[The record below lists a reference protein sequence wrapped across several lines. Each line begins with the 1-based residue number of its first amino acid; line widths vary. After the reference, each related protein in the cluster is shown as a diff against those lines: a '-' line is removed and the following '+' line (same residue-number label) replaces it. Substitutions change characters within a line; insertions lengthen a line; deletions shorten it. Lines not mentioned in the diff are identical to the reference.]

1 MDALLL
7 VVVTFVGYLV
17 AYHTYGR
24 FLARKIFRLDDSVE
38 PPSVRLA
45 DGVDYV
51 ATRRGIIF
59 GHHYTSIAGTGP
71 IVGPAIG
78 IIWGWV
84 PAIIWIVVGSIFMGA
99 VHDFGALVI
108 SMRNEGKS
116 LSEVADR
123 YVGPRAR
130 TIFFLVVFLELM
142 IVIAI
147 FGVVIAGIF
156 KEFPEAV
163 LPVWLQIPIAIGLG
177 LAVYR
182 WKANVLLATAVAVLA
197 MYVTVWVGHLPEVKA
212 NAEMADWLGW
222 LFRGG
227 WQPPVTGAWVVVLLV
242 YAFIASTL
250 PVTTLL
256 QPRDYINAWQLFIAM
271 GLLVLGVFASAMA
284 GGLEIVA
291 PGVNL
296 APEGAPPIWPF
307 LGVTI
312 ACGAISGFHCLVSGG
327 TSSKQVRRETD
338 AQFVGYGSMLME
350 GALAIL
356 VVVAVAAGIGM
367 AYETDTGEVLT
378 GTTAWQEHYASWQ
391 KAGGLSQKVAAVVRG
406 SANMLAQAH
415 VPKEI
420 GLVIMGVFIASF
432 AGTTLDT
439 ATRIQ
444 RYVISELS
452 GTFRMRALG
461 NKYVATLIAV
471 GTAAALAFGTGAS
484 GKGALTLWPMF
495 GAVNQ
500 LLAALALL
508 LITLYLH
515 RRGTLGYLLTLLP
528 CLFMLVLTVW
538 AMVWKEVEF
547 IEKPITETF
556 PVYQKYALIG
566 LNAVTLLLALA
577 LVVEC
582 FIVIARPRQCEV
594 EA

>member
-1 MDALLL
+1 VDALLL
-7 VVVTFVGYLV
+7 VVFTFAGYLV

-24 FLARKIFRLDDSVE
+24 FLARKIFRLDDSAA

-51 ATRRGIIF
+51 PTRRGIIF

-84 PAIIWIVVGSIFMGA
+84 PAIIWVVVGSIFMGA
-99 VHDFGALVI
+99 VHDFGALVV
-108 SMRNEGKS
+108 SMRNDGKS

-130 TIFFLVVFLELM
+130 TFFFLVVFLELL

-147 FGVVIAGIF
+147 FGVVIAAIF
-156 KEFPEAV
+156 SRFPGSV
-163 LPVWLQIPIAIGLG
+163 LAVWLQIPIAVLLG
-177 LAVYR
+177 RAVYK
-182 WKANVLLATAVAVLA
+182 WNANVLLATVLAVVAMYGTVVVGHWVPLEMPDGALGLGLSAVAV
-197 MYVTVWVGHLPEVKA
+197 WVII
-212 NAEMADWLGW
+212 
-222 LFRGG
+222 
-227 WQPPVTGAWVVVLLV
+227 LLV
-242 YAFIASTL
+242 YAFVASTL

-271 GLLVLGVFASAMA
+271 GLLVVGVAASALV

-291 PGVNL
+291 PAANL
-296 APEGAPPIWPF
+296 APKGAPPIWPF

-327 TSSKQVRRETD
+327 TSSKQVRRESD
-338 AQFVGYGSMLME
+338 AQFVAYGSMLME
-350 GALAIL
+350 AALATL
-356 VVVAVAAGIGM
+356 VLVAVGAGIGM
-367 AYETDTGEVLT
+367 AYEKGGTVFT
-378 GTTAWQEHYASWQ
+378 GTEAWNQHYASWT
-391 KAGGLSQKVAAVVRG
+391 AAEGLGSKLAAVVVG
-406 SANMLAQAH
+406 SANMLATIG
-415 VPKEI
+415 VPKAI
-420 GLVIMGVFIASF
+420 GLIIIGVFIASF

-444 RYVISELS
+444 RYVVAELA
-452 GTFRMRALG
+452 TDFKLTPLANR
-461 NKYVATLIAV
+461 YVATAIAV
-471 GTAAALAFGTGAS
+471 ISAAVLAFGTGAS
-484 GKGALTLWPMF
+484 GKGALMLWPMF

-508 LITLYLH
+508 LVTLYLH
-515 RRGTLGYLLTLLP
+515 RRGTWGYLLTLVP

-538 AMVWKEVEF
+538 AMVWKEWEF
-547 IEKPITETF
+547 FEKPITETF
-556 PVYQKYALIG
+556 PAYQKVALIVV
-566 LNAVTLLLALA
+566 NAVTLLLALA

-582 FIVIARPRQCEV
+582 FLTIARPKRCELK
-594 EA
+594 A